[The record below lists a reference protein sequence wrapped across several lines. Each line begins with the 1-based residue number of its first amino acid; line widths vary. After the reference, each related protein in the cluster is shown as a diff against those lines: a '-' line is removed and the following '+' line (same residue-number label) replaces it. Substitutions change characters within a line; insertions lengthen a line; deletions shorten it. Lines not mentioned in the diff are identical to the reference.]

1 MKRARYAGTI
11 IALLS
16 VVLGAMSCASP
27 FPKEVL
33 EKVDRSISFRDLR
46 EDPEHYKGRW
56 VMAGGAIIDVKNIK
70 EGSFLEVLQR
80 PLDSRGQPL
89 NTDAT
94 DGRFLVFS
102 EQFLDPAV
110 YQRGRAIS
118 VVAEVA
124 GKKVLPLGD
133 IEYRYP
139 LLNAREMHLW
149 DPYTGPRFHFGIG
162 VFHQF

>member
-11 IALLS
+11 IALLFA
-16 VVLGAMSCASP
+16 VFGAVSCAPP

-80 PLDSRGQPL
+80 PLDGRGEPL
-89 NTDAT
+89 RTDAT
-94 DGRFLVFS
+94 EGRFLVFS

-110 YQRGRAIS
+110 YPRGRAIT

-139 LLNAREMHLW
+139 LLNARAIHLW
-149 DPYTGPRFHFGIG
+149 EPYTGPAFHFGIG